1 PEDPAPYRSLLLAA
15 GRMTARN
22 RWSAIEVLRQWT
34 NDRRFGAPDG
44 DWKTELTAWTR
55 WFAQTFPKEPPLPDI
70 AGDKPVESKYKF
82 VELLTFLERDSAGRS
97 GDVRRGRIVFEKA
110 QCLKCHKYGTEGE
123 GIGPDL
129 TTASSRFKRMDI
141 LESIIYP
148 SKVISDQY

>member
-1 PEDPAPYRSLLLAA
+1 
-15 GRMTARN
+15 
-22 RWSAIEVLRQWT
+22 
-34 NDRRFGAPDG
+34 DG
-44 DWKTELTAWTR
+44 EWKTDLTAWRR

-129 TTASSRFKRMDI
+129 TTLSKRFKRVDI

-148 SKVISDQY
+148 SKVISDQYRSTQFVTLKGQQITGLAAPQRDVITVLQS